1 MGNYGDLFAFH
12 QSQHLLHRGQKG
24 YENAEHRLR
33 AYGAAVVGEAVQPGV
48 APACVN
54 CGIREK
60 YSAGEGGAEH
70 AAKAGYSY
78 AQGELIGEVGG
89 YAVAGKG
96 EEVVQEQLRPVYNV
110 EILNELKHTEGETR
124 DKAIKRAEGAGV
136 GRDGQHAAKGEGA
149 AHGQ

>member
-33 AYGAAVVGEAVQPGV
+33 AYGAAVVGEAVQPGI

-70 AAKAGYSY
+70 AAKPRHRY
-78 AQGELIGEVGG
+78 AQREPAGEVGG

-96 EEVVQEQLRPVYNV
+96 KEVVQEKLCPVYNV
-110 EILNELKHTEGETR
+110 EILSCSIP
-124 DKAIKRAEGAGV
+124 KARPATKP
-136 GRDGQHAAKGEGA
+136 
-149 AHGQ
+149 